1 MIPKP
6 REVAARRK
14 HAGMSL
20 VEVLVTLVSSSVGL
34 LGIAALQLVSLRNN
48 QEAYVRL
55 QASSLAS
62 SMLDRIRTN
71 QRGFLDD
78 EYSNVVF
85 NATGATNTRSGAD
98 LVAWQSEI
106 DQTLPGG
113 ADTAAGAIERVPG
126 ANVVTVTIRW
136 GGQSN
141 RPTSRDTAA
150 GTLKVRTEI

>member
-1 MIPKP
+1 MIQNP
-6 REVAARRK
+6 RKVAARRK

-34 LGIAALQLVSLRNN
+34 LGIAALQLVSLRSN

-62 SMLDRIRTN
+62 SMLERIRTN
-71 QRGFLDD
+71 QQGFLND
-78 EYSNVVF
+78 EYSNVTF
-85 NATGATNTRSGAD
+85 NATGAAGARASSD
-98 LVAWQSEI
+98 LLAWQAEI
-106 DQTLPGG
+106 DRTLPGG

-126 ANVVTVTIRW
+126 ANVVTVTVRW

-141 RPTSRDTAA
+141 RPDTATN
-150 GTLKVRTEI
+150 TLKVRTEI